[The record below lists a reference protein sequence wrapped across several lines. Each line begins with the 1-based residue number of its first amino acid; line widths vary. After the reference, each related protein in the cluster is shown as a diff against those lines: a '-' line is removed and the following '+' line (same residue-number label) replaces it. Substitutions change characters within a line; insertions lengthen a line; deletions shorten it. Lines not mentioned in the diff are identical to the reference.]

1 MFIEKS
7 VKCCLE
13 RIRSRYNELDENDIA
28 TIKTFLSNGAFE
40 QNHLVAML
48 NEMSYFNL
56 SVAMDTFK
64 WIIWNVIEKEYIKN
78 PKLLVLSLRKRKSPP
93 LNIAVERASAAVG
106 DDRLKHVLKSIY
118 IKHYLYEMTDDI
130 ENDQYVIDM
139 LYKLNE
145 YLK

>member
-13 RIRSRYNELDENDIA
+13 RIRSRCNELDENDIA
-28 TIKTFLSNGAFE
+28 TIKMFLSNGAFE
-40 QNHLVAML
+40 RNHLVAML
-48 NEMSYFNL
+48 NEMSFFNL
-56 SVAMDTFK
+56 SVAVDTFK

-93 LNIAVERASAAVG
+93 LNIAVERAGAVG